1 MKNEWHTEYSSLCL
15 TTFPNTLEFV
25 KNIPLC
31 VVFSTLLSV
40 FGNVVQHCLEKLI
53 LSFYVHRWSF
63 GILLWET
70 FTLGGTPYPGLPTEQ
85 LLDYLSEGK
94 RMENPAKCPLEV
106 YTVMRDCWLHEPDQ
120 RPHFTTLNER
130 LGKILE
136 RNMTTV
142 QGYLHFV
149 SPFNVV

>member
-1 MKNEWHTEYSSLCL
+1 MCGHISEHPRVRQK
-15 TTFPNTLEFV
+15 
-25 KNIPLC
+25 
-31 VVFSTLLSV
+31 FSTARRIFNSPLGVWKFSPTQSFVFDILLIFFHV
-40 FGNVVQHCLEKLI
+40 R
-53 LSFYVHRWSF
+53 RWSF

-85 LLDYLSEGK
+85 LLDYLSDGK

-106 YTVMRDCWLHEPDQ
+106 YTIMRDCWIHEPDQ

-142 QGYLHFV
+142 QGYFL
-149 SPFNVV
+149 SPFNVVRLS